1 MEETTYFKDKQDER
15 IVDVLLQ
22 VTAELDRVMQR
33 QRALEM
39 LLAESTGLSPEQID
53 NFQPTESQKKELD
66 KVRDDFMHRWLR
78 VMTESGSHAAP
89 LREEW
94 SVALQQSAE

>member
-1 MEETTYFKDKQDER
+1 MEETTYFKDRQDER

-39 LLAESTGLSPEQID
+39 LLAETTGLSPEKID
-53 NFQPTESQKKELD
+53 NFQPTDNQKRELSQ
-66 KVRDDFMHRWLR
+66 VRDGFMHRWLR

-94 SVALQQSAE
+94 STALQQSAD